1 MSSGIFSFLLF
12 LRSVRSLNTKSAFS
26 LIRCGIE
33 YPEWLIYATSIHK
46 RELSKLTKIEI
57 VLRPKHGVTPPP
69 HDDDFFVHQTLTIPP
84 VMPLFLA
91 LNVLLDEESSWFLC
105 QTFSDLTLVGFS
117 FLAEKYMCLKLL
129 LLWHGARQK
138 LLCGYVCEKPLSQK
152 SFLTDNHFAKKN
164 SKKWVKKCWN

>member
-1 MSSGIFSFLLF
+1 MFSGIFSFLLF
-12 LRSVRSLNTKSAFS
+12 LRSVFWDLWTPNLPFRSSDVGLNILNDWFMPQVY
-26 LIRCGIE
+26 I
-33 YPEWLIYATSIHK
+33 K
-46 RELSKLTKIEI
+46 RNFQNWPKSKLSS
-57 VLRPKHGVTPPP
+57 VQSMVSPPPP

-138 LLCGYVCEKPLSQK
+138 LLCGYVCEKLLSQK
-152 SFLTDNHFAKKN
+152 SSLTDNHFAKKN
-164 SKKWVKKCWN
+164 SKKWVKKC